1 MHKLLRHSLLTLTA
15 LLTAALAAAQS
26 VTWKSSVEP
35 LGGDAYRIVLEAAI
49 PAGYH
54 MYDMGPYE
62 GGPTATTIVLTP
74 GEGVQLDGPVEQLTK
89 AHTYYDELFGMQIG
103 TLSGKPR
110 FAQKVHLATAKG
122 TVTAQLEWM
131 ICNDSSCMPPDETE
145 LTIEIA
151 ASAAPAAPAKGEAAQ
166 SAPAATAPVKTT
178 PVKAETTPAAA
189 TAQTAESA
197 VQEPAQEA
205 APTTVAPAGEQT
217 ESAAEVAPAAEA
229 AEAAPVKDAAGSK
242 GLWAL
247 IIEAILWGFA
257 ALLTPCVFPMVPMTV
272 SYFLKGE
279 GGAAMGRLR
288 ASLYGLFIV
297 LLYTVP
303 IAAIILITRI
313 VGGDAVTADIFN
325 WLATHWLPNIIFFLV
340 FMVFAASFFGAFEIT
355 MPSWMVNKTDS
366 KADTKGIGGIFFLAL
381 TLVLVSF
388 SCTGPIVG
396 SVLIKSTSGEFWT
409 PIITMLAFSV
419 AFALPFTLFALFPSV
434 LKKLP
439 KSGGWL
445 NSVKVVI
452 GFIEVALGMKF
463 LSVADQTYHWGL
475 LDREVYLA
483 VWIVVFALLGFY
495 LLGKI
500 RFAHDSD
507 LPYVGVGRLT
517 LAIIVFSFVVYMIP
531 GMWGAPL
538 KALSGYLPPLTTQD
552 FVLGQHTA
560 DVPAGTSASGS
571 HALLTVEGKQPKY
584 SDFLHLPHGLEGFF
598 DLKEAE
604 AYAAKVGKPLFIDFT
619 GHGCVNCREM
629 EARVWSDPQVL
640 DILRNDYVICALY
653 SDDKKV
659 LPESEWVTTDAGKV
673 LKGLG
678 KINSYYALKTYGVNA
693 QPYYVLQGADGRPL
707 VAPRGYDLSVE
718 GFVEFLQSGL
728 AAYKQQ
734 K

>member
-131 ICNDSSCMPPDETE
+131 ICNDSSCMPPDDTE

-396 SVLIKSTSGEFWT
+396 SVLIKSTSGEFWA

-445 NSVKVVI
+445 NYVKVVI

-560 DVPAGTSASGS
+560 AVPAGTSASGS
-571 HALLTVEGKQPKY
+571 HTLLTVEGKQPKY

>member
-151 ASAAPAAPAKGEAAQ
+151 ASAAPAA
-166 SAPAATAPVKTT
+166 TAPVKTT

-189 TAQTAESA
+189 TAQTTESA

-560 DVPAGTSASGS
+560 AVPTGTSASGS

-659 LPESEWVTTDAGKV
+659 LPESEWVPTDAGKV

>member
-552 FVLGQHTA
+552 FVLGQYTA
-560 DVPAGTSASGS
+560 AVPAGTSASGS

-640 DILRNDYVICALY
+640 DILRNDYVIVALY